1 MMINREILRRHA
13 VALYDFC
20 TYPAVR
26 YKILYRILDVPYD
39 DPVLTALRPDFLAS
53 DIVEEMFTLQ
63 DRDGGWGPL
72 WSKDYSVKS
81 KIPTSMTGIDRCQYI
96 GLALEDRDILFM
108 AKEYLESFLL
118 GTAREKNPYEKNE
131 RAVPWGKARI
141 CTALEGLERDNPLC
155 DETFRQ
161 WEYIAGRAYLDG
173 EYSYERDR
181 AAQHDVFLTR
191 EDRLIPMQC
200 ALLLKRRERVPESLE
215 EAMLRH
221 IGRHAAEHGHFWDKT
236 VEVLPESF
244 YYKYTRRWMSTF
256 HQVNQF
262 RGSVMYLSGAVEWLM
277 AQARED
283 GLWDWGTQVRDP
295 WGYFG
300 YHACGRQSVHNRVVD
315 CSMEILG
322 FLKIFLDHNT

>member
-1 MMINREILRRHA
+1 MDRETLRHHA
-13 VALYDFC
+13 MALYRFC
-20 TYPAVR
+20 EYPAVR

-39 DPVLTALRPDFLAS
+39 DPELTALRPAFLAS
-53 DIVEEMFTLQ
+53 DIVEEMFSLQ
-63 DRDGGWGPL
+63 DRYGGWGPL

-81 KIPTSMTGIDRCQYI
+81 KIPTSMTGIDRCRYI

-108 AKEYLESFLL
+108 AKEYLESFLD
-118 GTAREKNPYEKNE
+118 GTARENPYEKNE
-131 RAVPWGKARI
+131 RAVPWGRARI

-155 DETFRQ
+155 DETYRQ

-191 EDRLIPMQC
+191 EDRLVPMQC
-200 ALLLKRRERVPESLE
+200 GLLLCRSVPAFLE
-215 EAMLRH
+215 NAMLRH
-221 IGRHAAEHGHFWDKT
+221 IGGHAAAHGHFWDKT

-244 YYKYTRRWMSTF
+244 YNKYTRRWMPTF

-262 RGSVMYLSGAVEWLM
+262 RGSAMYLTRAVEWLA
-277 AQARED
+277 AQADQD
-283 GLWDWGTQVRDP
+283 GLWDWGPQTPDP

-300 YHACGRQSVHNRVVD
+300 YHACNRKHKHNRIVD
-315 CSMEILG
+315 CTLEVLG
-322 FLKIFLDHNT
+322 FLKAYMDKNAIS